1 MMFFR
6 YHGKKYSKELNILES
21 FYVLNCIKFLKDNNI
36 SQLCQSYVDQF
47 FLTKITKNEDTTNN
61 YKKENI
67 KRKHIDN
74 SVIVSRDEINFEGD
88 VYNNIK
94 SIYEQ
99 TKTYQ
104 SKNVFD
110 ILIYKYKNFFI
121 LTNSV
126 NMKYRRSSYKT
137 NIELFEKNIVESK
150 NNDDLWKK
158 IDRTVP
164 SYSYSYKRTYELIKN
179 LSNIIDEKSLLDV
192 PVIKKIIEELEDNKN
207 ILFLYII
214 DNNNNISATFK
225 TTKKIGNY
233 NFTTIVNFNMNS
245 NSYIKN
251 SLNCIFTGSIHFG
264 YYKSTISR
272 LSEIIYY
279 TLKTKIDFQNNIT
292 YPNLIRNF
300 NNFFMSPSMLDDS
313 IKDID
318 FILVKKDYFKE
329 NYDFEFY
336 NLKQNT
342 DYYPFKI
349 VFKYNDLTK
358 KAKLRYIS
366 YNDFDKR
373 NPLAV
378 SNKKGPGYI
387 VIESPFSSYYS
398 SCYII
403 HEKNK
408 QNKFVK
414 KYFKN
419 FENLPLFKKNDSEII
434 KIMLKSKNL
443 EKKDLIID
451 FSK

>member
-1 MMFFR
+1 MFFR
-6 YHGKKYSKELNILES
+6 YHGKKYSVELNILES
-21 FYVLNCIKFLKDNNI
+21 FHILKCIKFLKDNNV
-36 SQLCQSYVDQF
+36 SQLCQNYVDQF
-47 FLTKITKNEDTTNN
+47 FLTKIAKKENTIND
-61 YKKENI
+61 YKKEST
-67 KRKHIDN
+67 KRNHVDN
-74 SVIVSRDEINFEGD
+74 SVIVNRDEINFKGD

-104 SKNVFD
+104 SNNVFD
-110 ILIYKYKNFFI
+110 ILIYKYENFFI

-126 NMKYRRSSYKT
+126 NIKYSNLYKT
-137 NIELFEKNIVESK
+137 NIELFEKNISESK

-164 SYSYSYKRTYELIKN
+164 SHSYSYKRTYEFIKN
-179 LSNIIDEKSLLDV
+179 ITNIIDEKSLLDV
-192 PVIKKIIEELEDNKN
+192 PVIKKIIEELEENKN

-214 DNNNNISATFK
+214 DNNNNISTTFK

-272 LSEIIYY
+272 LSETIYY
-279 TLKTKIDFQNNIT
+279 TLKTKVDFQNNIT
-292 YPNLIRNF
+292 YPNLIRTF
-300 NNFFMSPSMLDDS
+300 NGFFMSPSMLDDN

-318 FILVKKDYFKE
+318 FVLIKKDYFKE

-336 NLKQNT
+336 NLEKKE

-349 VFKYNDLTK
+349 VFKYNNLTK
-358 KAKLRYIS
+358 KAKLRYLS

-373 NPLAV
+373 NPLLI
-378 SNKKGPGYI
+378 SNKRGPGYI

-408 QNKFVK
+408 QNKIVK

-419 FENLPLFKKNDSEII
+419 FESLPLFRKNDSELI
-434 KIMLKSKNL
+434 KIIFKTKNL
-443 EKKDLIID
+443 EKKDLLID